1 MVELLT
7 LQAVSYIMGSVGVFV
22 AAVYYV
28 MNVQNNKRNQEL
40 MLKAQQQTLETRQ
53 SQLMMQLF
61 DYFMEGGIRLTAME
75 MLSEKW
81 SWNDFDDFMKKYGPE
96 RNSEAW
102 RQFERHFLFWSIQGI
117 LVRDGIISAETLFSW
132 WGWIPRS
139 LWEKY
144 EPILDEYRRR
154 YELGTK
160 GMMFE
165 DWEDLYYA
173 MLEVQVKY
181 NKDFLDRSLPR
192 RADKRKA
199 LGLKPFRPYT

>member
-1 MVELLT
+1 MVELAT
-7 LQAVSYIMGSVGVFV
+7 LQAVSYIIDSLGVFV
-22 AAVYYV
+22 AAVYYM

-102 RQFERHFLFWSIQGI
+102 R
-117 LVRDGIISAETLFSW
+117 
-132 WGWIPRS
+132 
-139 LWEKY
+139 
-144 EPILDEYRRR
+144 
-154 YELGTK
+154 
-160 GMMFE
+160 
-165 DWEDLYYA
+165 
-173 MLEVQVKY
+173 
-181 NKDFLDRSLPR
+181 
-192 RADKRKA
+192 
-199 LGLKPFRPYT
+199 